1 MRQIDAE
8 ISNLKEMILRMS
20 DTVISNIKLAV
31 KNYTKNKQESLI
43 NDDIVDNYE
52 RIIQEICLQI
62 LIKERTYAKDLRLVS
77 GILKLSSDLERIG
90 DIAEDLDQFT
100 NKLYENKVKSSKEI
114 NDMLNKALDMV
125 EDSIESYI
133 KEDILLAKNVIMRDD
148 IIDRMYD
155 EQVEGLIVKNVEE
168 PTSRIYTAL
177 VVKYVERIADHA
189 VNIAEWAVYIVNGY
203 YKDKQLL

>member
-31 KNYTKNKQESLI
+31 KNYSKNKQESLI

-62 LIKERTYAKDLRLVS
+62 LIKERTYGKDLRLVS

-90 DIAEDLDQFT
+90 DIAEDLEQFT

-155 EQVEGLIVKNVEE
+155 EQVEGLIVKNVEDS
-168 PTSRIYTAL
+168 TSRIYTAL

>member
-90 DIAEDLDQFT
+90 DIAEDLEQFT